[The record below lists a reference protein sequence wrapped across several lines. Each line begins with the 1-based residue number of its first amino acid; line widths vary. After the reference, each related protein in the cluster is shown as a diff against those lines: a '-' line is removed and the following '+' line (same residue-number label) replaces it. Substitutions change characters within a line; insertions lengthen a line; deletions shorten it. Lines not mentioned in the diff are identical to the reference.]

1 MMLDYIFCHVLGL
14 GKVFFRGFGWIVS
27 VKHFIYITLYLK
39 LTMHTSFQST
49 GYKHSLQTQ
58 ILGPS
63 NLKILN
69 GEELST
75 FLFIQRVEIESAF
88 SNCNRTCG
96 GVNSRNSV

>member
-1 MMLDYIFCHVLGL
+1 
-14 GKVFFRGFGWIVS
+14 
-27 VKHFIYITLYLK
+27 
-39 LTMHTSFQST
+39 MHTSFQST

-69 GEELST
+69 GEDLST
-75 FLFIQRVEIESAF
+75 FHFIQRVEIESAC

-96 GVNSRNSV
+96 GVNSRNSVLDARR